1 MNHVNMIGKVS
12 VPPQRST
19 DTNGKD
25 YADCQ
30 IQLTTV
36 ISTDQGTVTKSVL
49 VPTKIVGKFLRVI
62 ESMTPGSDIAIEGSL
77 EKDADDKLYVLVNDL
92 ILL

>member
-12 VPPQRST
+12 IPPQRVT

-30 IQLTTV
+30 IQLTTTV
-36 ISTDQGTVTKSVL
+36 STDEGITTKSVL
-49 VPTKIVGKFLRVI
+49 VPTKIAGRFLGVI
-62 ESMTPGSDIAIEGSL
+62 NLMIAGSDVAIEGSL